1 MSVDYLK
8 SSKRRSLH
16 RRSNF
21 QRTANIRHNCPKIAM
36 SEKILTCIPIY
47 APRRPLIVEPG
58 TPDASESEIRFY
70 EIRNTTTSHRCS
82 KLWPSTRQLQRS
94 DATQQG
100 GFKLRVII
108 ARTNLCC
115 DNYCQIQH
123 SRCTKYLFKTLAK
136 HRSNFTP
143 VLEVST
149 QQRLEQR
156 HTVCRIDIVKYGS
169 FGGLT
174 Y

>member
-1 MSVDYLK
+1 MSDITVWK
-8 SSKRRSLH
+8 S
-16 RRSNF
+16 
-21 QRTANIRHNCPKIAM
+21 QM
-36 SEKILTCIPIY
+36 SEKMLTCTLIY
-47 APRRPLIVEPG
+47 ASRRPLIVESPALP
-58 TPDASESEIRFY
+58 TRPNPRYVSTKFERRQQLYADD
-70 EIRNTTTSHRCS
+70 RN
-82 KLWPSTRQLQRS
+82 LWPSTRQLQPTRR
-94 DATQQG
+94 DATGRIQ
-100 GFKLRVII
+100 I
-108 ARTNLCC
+108 AFDRRTYKFMLI
-115 DNYCQIQH
+115 YATTITHCQIQH

-149 QQRLEQR
+149 HQRPTARSEQR